1 MKGLVWVI
9 FVLACFLAVAG
20 YHKALGA
27 EYSCAQV
34 RSYVA
39 QVGIA
44 QAQASGQAQG
54 MTAQQQAAARACL
67 GGGKKRRTH
76 R

>member
-1 MKGLVWVI
+1 MRALIAIG
-9 FVLACFLAVAG
+9 VLFFSIGSASAYTC
-20 YHKALGA
+20 
-27 EYSCAQV
+27 EQI
-34 RSYVA
+34 RSYVG

-54 MTAQQQAAARACL
+54 MTAQQQNAARACL